1 MKIIDHP
8 TIISAGELKMSNGC
22 QPNRLV
28 LRLEGGSYQPYIIHH
43 ETMKVV
49 GDSFVHEFFYDG
61 SYFSTLEAA
70 EKAFRERT

>member
-8 TIISAGELKMSNGC
+8 TILSAGELKVANGC
-22 QPNRLV
+22 MPNRLV

-49 GDSFVHEFFYDG
+49 GDTFVHDAFYDG
-61 SYFSTLEAA
+61 TYFSTLEAA
-70 EKAFRERT
+70 EKAFKAKF